1 MFSGRNTLLKSV
13 IDFLDYDI
21 KSDKNITEE
30 EQKMKLQERKD
41 IFSTHSSQLIKNI
54 RERLDSGN
62 QEILSYIEEIGAS
75 YDKST
80 PDFEGQ
86 LSESEIYMVLQLI
99 VRQTTGMSI
108 PITHNGLGYNNL
120 IFMALLLSKMQADS
134 DGEFLG
140 SNAKVFP
147 ILAIEEPEAHL
158 HPTMQNEFIKFL
170 KIILKIKGKANFY
183 NYPFY
188 TYFIINKY

>member
-13 IDFLDYDI
+13 IDFFLDYDI

-54 RERLDSGN
+54 QERLDSGN

-147 ILAIEEPEAHL
+147 ILLSLIH
-158 HPTMQNEFIKFL
+158 I
-170 KIILKIKGKANFY
+170 
-183 NYPFY
+183 
-188 TYFIINKY
+188 

>member
-1 MFSGRNTLLKSV
+1 MFSGKNTLLKSV
-13 IDFLDYDI
+13 IDFFIDYDI
-21 KSDKNITEE
+21 KSDETITEE
-30 EQKMKLQERKD
+30 EQKEKLEERRKE
-41 IFSTHSSQLIKNI
+41 FSDNSSDLIETIHK
-54 RERLDSGN
+54 RLDSGN
-62 QEILSYIEEIGAS
+62 QKILSYTNSIGAS

-80 PDFEGQ
+80 PDFKGD
-86 LSESEIYMVLQLI
+86 LTESEIYTVLQLI
-99 VRQTTGMSI
+99 IKHETGMTL

-134 DGEFLG
+134 DGNFLG

-170 KIILKIKGKANFY
+170 KNNIREKR
-183 NYPFY
+183 
-188 TYFIINKY
+188 

>member
-1 MFSGRNTLLKSV
+1 M
-13 IDFLDYDI
+13 
-21 KSDKNITEE
+21 
-30 EQKMKLQERKD
+30 
-41 IFSTHSSQLIKNI
+41 
-54 RERLDSGN
+54 
-62 QEILSYIEEIGAS
+62 SYTNGIGAS

-80 PDFEGQ
+80 PDFKGN
-86 LSESEIYMVLQLI
+86 LTESEIYTVLQLI
-99 VRQTTGMSI
+99 IKHETGMTL

-134 DGEFLG
+134 DGNFLG

-170 KIILKIKGKANFY
+170 KITLEKKGKADFH
-183 NYPFY
+183 NYSFN
-188 TYFIINKY
+188 TYFFFYKY